1 MVYSFL
7 TDRIGN
13 MLFQVAA
20 GASLAHRNNH
30 DFIACV
36 SDTSIPDGTKLI
48 DYVKPFRANILRNV
62 PLAEKIPEDIVEY
75 KQPGFEYTPIPFENN
90 IILKGYFQSE
100 KFFDQNYIKDLFS
113 IDEESRS
120 YIMKRYGNL
129 FNHEIIS
136 IHVRRGDYIKRPLR
150 QPTCGMPYFRRAI
163 RYFGK
168 ERQFLVVS
176 DDIEW
181 CKKKF
186 KGDNYHFIHNETA
199 IIDLYI
205 QSLCSHNIISNSSF
219 SWWGAWLNTNPGK
232 VVIAPKNWFGVQMK
246 NYNLKDLIPQNWI
259 RVKNP
264 RTISLLL
271 KIYFYWSF
279 DVIQRTFRKISRIF
293 QYL

>member
-20 GASLAHRNNH
+20 GASLAHRNNN

-36 SDTSIPDGTKLI
+36 SDTTIPDGTKLI
-48 DYVKPFRANILRNV
+48 EYVKSFRGNILRNIS
-62 PLAEKIPEDIVEY
+62 LAERVPEGVVDY
-75 KQPGFEYTPIPFENN
+75 KQPGFEYSPIPFENN
-90 IILKGYFQSE
+90 IILRGYFQSE
-100 KFFDQNYIKDLFS
+100 KFFDQNYIKDIFS

-150 QPTCGMPYFRRAI
+150 QPICGMPYFRRAI
-163 RYFGK
+163 KYFGK
-168 ERQFLVVS
+168 GRQFLVVS

-186 KGDNYHFIHNETA
+186 KGDNYHYTQNEPA

-205 QSLCSHNIISNSSF
+205 QSLCNHNIISNSSF
-219 SWWGAWLNTNPGK
+219 SWWGAWLNTNPNK
-232 VVIAPKNWFGVQMK
+232 IVIAPKNWFGVQMK

-264 RTISLLL
+264 RTISLLV

-279 DVIQRTFRKISRIF
+279 DIIQRAFRKISRNF